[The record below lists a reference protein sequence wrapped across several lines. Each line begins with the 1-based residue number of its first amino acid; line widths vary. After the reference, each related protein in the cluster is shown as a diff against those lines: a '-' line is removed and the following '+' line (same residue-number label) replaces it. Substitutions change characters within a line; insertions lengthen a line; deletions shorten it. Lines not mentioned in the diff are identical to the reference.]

1 MKAILRTVC
10 LAAVFAIISFSLVG
24 AEMVNVDVKPQR
36 CPNPFPLSSLGV
48 LPVTI
53 LGTADFDVNDVDPA
67 SVLLEGVA
75 PTRWHLED
83 VSTPVEPG
91 GDPCDCTADPADGF
105 MDICFKFPVQQLV
118 ESLEARL
125 GRELEDREVIT
136 LSLNGMTYDG
146 VSLEGSDCVIVIET
160 RAVRVSDGVSK

>member
-24 AEMVNVDVKPQR
+24 AELVNVDVKPER
-36 CPNPFPLSSLGV
+36 CPNPFPLSSLGG

-53 LGTADFDVNDVDPA
+53 LGTGDFDVHDIDPA

-83 VSTPVEPG
+83 VSTPMEPG
-91 GDPCDCTADPADGF
+91 GDPCDCTVDPADGF
-105 MDICFKFPVQQLV
+105 IDMCFKFPVQQLV

-125 GRELEDREVIT
+125 GRELEDREVIA
-136 LSLNGMTYDG
+136 LSLTGMTYGG
-146 VSLEGSDCVIVIET
+146 VSLEGSDCIVVIQT
-160 RAVRVSDGVSK
+160 KAVRVSGDVSR